1 MFYFFSFFLFLLDW
15 AVDCECW
22 YMEWLQRWS
31 ETQRTL
37 LATGGKRRPLW
48 SMCVRTKSVKKKK
61 TKKNNVKYE
70 QVLVCAAGARNC
82 YTPLSLPLYPSLCF
96 RCVWVLR
103 LHHGDDLRALP
114 GRLLWQRSD
123 WHSWWLSALPLP
135 GPHQLFSNCGDRT
148 GGLYQL
154 PCRTDRWDDHQRCSI
169 LSLSFFFFFLYG
181 TTQ

>member
-1 MFYFFSFFLFLLDW
+1 MVISPTWWRELLYFLKVFRTAFGSYISQSNYTRGEFSCLLLSTVGCGECFLSFLFSFFFLFLLDW

-96 RCVWVLR
+96 RCV
-103 LHHGDDLRALP
+103 
-114 GRLLWQRSD
+114 
-123 WHSWWLSALPLP
+123 
-135 GPHQLFSNCGDRT
+135 
-148 GGLYQL
+148 
-154 PCRTDRWDDHQRCSI
+154 
-169 LSLSFFFFFLYG
+169 
-181 TTQ
+181 

>member
-1 MFYFFSFFLFLLDW
+1 
-15 AVDCECW
+15 
-22 YMEWLQRWS
+22 MEWLQRWS

-37 LATGGKRRPLW
+37 LATGGKCRPLW

-70 QVLVCAAGARNC
+70 QVFVCAAGARNC

-135 GPHQLFSNCGDRT
+135 GPHQLFSNSGDRT